1 MKEPVENRGGEG
13 AAALPSLAHT
23 EGDGGEAA
31 KGCGGLVEVEHSPAS
46 MAQGGDRRGEERV
59 RASSRGRRPL
69 RPATHVALPPA
80 REGGR
85 GSSGARARSVDRRT
99 IERMGPRSMS
109 TDQN

>member
-1 MKEPVENRGGEG
+1 M
-13 AAALPSLAHT
+13 
-23 EGDGGEAA
+23 
-31 KGCGGLVEVEHSPAS
+31 EVEHSPAS

-69 RPATHVALPPA
+69 RPAAHVALPPA

-85 GSSGARARSVDRRT
+85 GSSEARARSVDRRT